1 MELTCKLNMS
11 TEVDPLKLSDGD
23 DRISPMNELAFENV
37 CSELSLSDLVSLSK
51 TSIKMLQ
58 KVQSFSLH
66 YILSGSRM
74 EKMKKF
80 MNCGLLS
87 PPEEEIKQQVVQ
99 LGNPSL
105 QNSLHLLKYIKSY
118 GHFIRR
124 YSICDAEHF
133 HETEYG
139 NIYSIDTIKERYHY
153 FNRDTVMLKPY
164 PNPTERIGFK
174 HVLRSIPPGKYVI
187 SIHFQ
192 PIISM
197 YYYQPATY
205 IAVFDKRADDNGP
218 AIVEVEMKKGLWWRR
233 EQYDALEFNNS
244 LLNGNAVVMREQR
257 YGNIYEW
264 FTMKLKLFKISK
276 DTDITFVWKEIDKSF
291 GKIRF
296 DFIQIEQV

>member
-1 MELTCKLNMS
+1 
-11 TEVDPLKLSDGD
+11 
-23 DRISPMNELAFENV
+23 
-37 CSELSLSDLVSLSK
+37 
-51 TSIKMLQ
+51 
-58 KVQSFSLH
+58 
-66 YILSGSRM
+66 
-74 EKMKKF
+74 
-80 MNCGLLS
+80 
-87 PPEEEIKQQVVQ
+87 
-99 LGNPSL
+99 
-105 QNSLHLLKYIKSY
+105 
-118 GHFIRR
+118 
-124 YSICDAEHF
+124 
-133 HETEYG
+133 
-139 NIYSIDTIKERYHY
+139 
-153 FNRDTVMLKPY
+153 
-164 PNPTERIGFK
+164 
-174 HVLRSIPPGKYVI
+174 
-187 SIHFQ
+187 
-192 PIISM
+192 M